1 MISSSSFTMCAFS
14 RTRPTANNALTAQIN
29 TLHTI
34 PFEMRV
40 LNSTNPRPLSSFTI
54 FSITSKKA

>member
-1 MISSSSFTMCAFS
+1 
-14 RTRPTANNALTAQIN
+14 
-29 TLHTI
+29 
-34 PFEMRV
+34 MRV